1 MDRADHSERCILAE
15 VGEIERGKP
24 ERGKRRWHRR
34 SRGEQENL
42 REMARERNTDCFK
55 WPGGKYTAIA
65 EMGQQASV
73 N

>member
-1 MDRADHSERCILAE
+1 MLRGAFWLRLERSK
-15 VGEIERGKP
+15 GEA
-24 ERGKRRWHRR
+24 ERGKRRWYRR
-34 SRGEQENL
+34 SEGEQENL

-65 EMGQQASV
+65 EMEQQASV